1 MYPGGRKSRST
12 LDASV
17 VLPQPDSPAI
27 PRISPRF
34 TVRSTWST
42 AVESPLTVLYRTVR
56 SETSRIGVT
65 SHARHPS
72 QPGVEHFVETD
83 IDEA

>member
-42 AVESPLTVLYRTVR
+42 AVESPLDRLVPDGEVR
-56 SETSRIGVT
+56 DLQDR
-65 SHARHPS
+65 RHFTRP
-72 QPGVEHFVETD
+72 PPVAAWG
-83 IDEA
+83 